1 MKTLFVTLRQQ
12 LFKEKKK
19 IMTAQNF
26 KKSTLLVLTLMLA
39 TIVLWGTT
47 QIQAQSKGVSLTA
60 IPPRLG
66 DTFDLRAA
74 PGEVIQ
80 ATVRIKNS
88 SDQPMPIE
96 SSFHNFVLSDDGM
109 TPIPLDNDVSN
120 RWSLSSWVTISPKN
134 QILGARQ
141 SAVVNVVI
149 NVPEDALAG
158 GHYGM
163 VLHQPGVNADKQEM
177 SQANI
182 SQRVGTLIYL
192 MVEGEIN
199 EEAFI
204 RDFNFPQFSEYGPVP
219 FSFLVENVSDIHIHP
234 QIGVE
239 IYNLLGQ
246 KVDTINIE
254 TQNVFPFT
262 PRTFKSQ
269 WERVWGIGRYQARV
283 IMSYGLENKLV
294 IAQTYFWLLPIKI
307 VISIML
313 IILAILGIVI
323 AVRRHLIHRRDY
335 NKQKIEMLEREIDK
349 LQANQNQQDKQQE
362 QKE

>member
-1 MKTLFVTLRQQ
+1 
-12 LFKEKKK
+12 
-19 IMTAQNF
+19 MTAQNF
-26 KKSTLLVLTLMLA
+26 KKSALIFLSLLLVGLA
-39 TIVLWGTT
+39 LWGTK
-47 QIQAQSKGVSLTA
+47 QIQAQSKTISLTA

-80 ATVRIKNS
+80 ATVRIKNT

-96 SSFHNFVLSDDGM
+96 SSFQNFILSDDGM
-109 TPIPLDNDVSN
+109 TPIPLDNEVSN

-149 NVPEDALAG
+149 NVPKDALPG

-163 VLHQPGVNADKQEM
+163 VLHQPGAATSKEEM
-177 SQANI
+177 SQSSI

-246 KVDTINIE
+246 KIDTINIE

-269 WERVWGIGRYQARV
+269 WDRVWGIGRYKARIV
-283 IMSYGLENKLV
+283 MSYGLENKLV
-294 IAQTYFWLLPIKI
+294 IAQTYFWLVPIKI
-307 VISIML
+307 VISIVL
-313 IILAILGIVI
+313 VILAVIGIFV
-323 AVRRHLIHRRDY
+323 AVRRHLIHRKDY
-335 NKQKIEMLEREIDK
+335 NKQKIEMLEREIEQ
-349 LQANQNQQDKQQE
+349 LQANQNQLDKQQDK
-362 QKE
+362 KE